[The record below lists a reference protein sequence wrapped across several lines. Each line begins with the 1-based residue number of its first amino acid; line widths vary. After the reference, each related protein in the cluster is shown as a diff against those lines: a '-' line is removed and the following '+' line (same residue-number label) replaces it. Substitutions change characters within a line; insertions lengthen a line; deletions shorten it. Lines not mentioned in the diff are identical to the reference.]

1 MADPYLCDRRYH
13 GPALVNHACRA
24 SGRSF
29 ERGFRRSRR
38 RLSQPV
44 PSQFDPAKIV
54 ILKNSND
61 RRFDVLSRHVRRY
74 GEYPA
79 V

>member
-1 MADPYLCDRRYH
+1 MDFLDAVVPVSYCDFVMLQKI
-13 GPALVNHACRA
+13 P
-24 SGRSF
+24 GRS
-29 ERGFRRSRR
+29 
-38 RLSQPV
+38 
-44 PSQFDPAKIV
+44 DPAKIV

-74 GEYPA
+74 GEYLA